1 MYGKTGFYSR
11 QFVIFTTSFLS
22 HHRRFNSLCAHIT
35 LDAFTSVR
43 AFYTSFTYLIGRK
56 CWRGYDAF
64 AVPSCQEK
72 AWCYWFNQE
81 EYTFTAEGPKQMLP
95 HMLIYISSLFSFRA
109 LCSGGSPHHRT
120 AKTERS
126 STTRSNTGKDRE
138 GVKPATPPPAPSFSS
153 SSAVMETDS
162 AVSSQ
167 LAARV

>member
-22 HHRRFNSLCAHIT
+22 HHRHFNSLCAHIT

-72 AWCYWFNQE
+72 A
-81 EYTFTAEGPKQMLP
+81 
-95 HMLIYISSLFSFRA
+95 
-109 LCSGGSPHHRT
+109 
-120 AKTERS
+120 
-126 STTRSNTGKDRE
+126 
-138 GVKPATPPPAPSFSS
+138 
-153 SSAVMETDS
+153 
-162 AVSSQ
+162 
-167 LAARV
+167 